1 VGVRCGEDGNGRGGA
16 ARGRAPGLFGEHQPV
31 LLEETRELLAPG
43 SGETIVDCTAGGGGH
58 AAAFLDESEPDGR
71 LLGIDWDDEALSPA
85 RARLAPYGERA
96 RLVRGN
102 FADIRRLAA
111 EEGFAP
117 ADVVFLDLGLSSFQ
131 IEDPARGF
139 SFLRDGPLDM
149 RMDRRRETTAR
160 EVLAERGEKELA
172 DILFAFG
179 EEKAARK
186 IARTVVEARRHGGL
200 RTTGELAALVAR
212 VAHVRRRRG
221 GGGGGGRIHPA
232 TRTFQA
238 LRIEVNREIE
248 NLMAF
253 LEALPGLLAPGGK
266 AGVVAFHSLEDR
278 PVKRTFRKLARSG
291 EFELLTRRV
300 VRASDAERRA
310 NPRARSARL
319 RVIRRAGACSGA

>member
-1 VGVRCGEDGNGRGGA
+1 
-16 ARGRAPGLFGEHQPV
+16 
-31 LLEETRELLAPG
+31 
-43 SGETIVDCTAGGGGH
+43 
-58 AAAFLDESEPDGR
+58 
-71 LLGIDWDDEALSPA
+71 
-85 RARLAPYGERA
+85 
-96 RLVRGN
+96 VRGN

-253 LEALPGLLAPGGK
+253 LEALPELLAPGGK